1 MKVEKIVILE
11 SNKDEQRNIRDICRK
26 LVGNFNEQTLPIENL
41 PIDNEPHCD
50 AIIYGQIDNKR
61 IAILLEITGRNVKQ
75 EDYRDKP
82 DNTKRHIKEGNIKSI
97 TAIHTN
103 EGLKNHDAKFIPGG
117 ILIIDCRKKKR
128 LCAYLS
134 HR

>member
-26 LVGNFNEQTLPIENL
+26 LVGNFNEQTLLIENL
-41 PIDNEPHCD
+41 PIENEPHCD

-82 DNTKRHIKEGNIKSI
+82 DNTKRYIKEGNIESI

-103 EGLKNHDAKFIPGG
+103 EGLKTHDARFIPKG

>member
-26 LVGNFNEQTLPIENL
+26 LVGNFNEQTLPI
-41 PIDNEPHCD
+41 DNEPYCD

-61 IAILLEITGRNVKQ
+61 IAILLEITGKQ

-103 EGLKNHDAKFIPGG
+103 EDLKT
-117 ILIIDCRKKKR
+117 
-128 LCAYLS
+128 S
-134 HR
+134 